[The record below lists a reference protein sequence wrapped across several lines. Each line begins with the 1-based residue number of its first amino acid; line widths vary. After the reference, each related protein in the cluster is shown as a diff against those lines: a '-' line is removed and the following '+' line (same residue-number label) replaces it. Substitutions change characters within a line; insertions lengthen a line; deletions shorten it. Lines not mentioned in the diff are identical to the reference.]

1 MKIRKNWLLLGMGI
15 LGVLLLT
22 VAACT
27 TFTSQ
32 RASVLK
38 LPVPVEG
45 AQYVGNAACA
55 DCHDE
60 LAAKFSGSIHDR
72 ILAAETAIG
81 MQGCETC
88 HGPASKHADSEDPE
102 MIISFKTLDA
112 DQASAVCLRC
122 HSDGEQMDWAGTAHP
137 FNEVACTTCHQ
148 VHDAPVKKNSL
159 KKAEP
164 ELCYQCHQLERAKM
178 YYPSHHPVKEGKM
191 VCSDCHANHGS
202 MVNNLK
208 TDERLND
215 LCLNCHT
222 RYQGPFVFEHAPVSE
237 DCTICHDPHGT
248 VANNLKKQNE
258 PYLCLQCHESHF
270 HAGRSGSAS
279 GPLNLIAPELSAD
292 PDGSAED
299 PHASSSSWP
308 QAFFTKCTQCHS
320 QIHGSDLP
328 SQTIPGQGGGLT
340 R

>member
-1 MKIRKNWLLLGMGI
+1 MKIRKNWLLLGMGM
-15 LGVLLLT
+15 LGVLLVT
-22 VAACT
+22 VTACT
-27 TFTSQ
+27 TFTDQ
-32 RASVLK
+32 RASALK

-45 AQYVGNAACA
+45 AQYIGNEACA

-60 LAAKFSGSIHDR
+60 LVAKFSGSIHDR
-72 ILAAETAIG
+72 IMASETAIG

-88 HGPASKHADSEDPE
+88 HGPASKHADDEDPE
-102 MIISFKTLDA
+102 MIISFKNLDA

-148 VHDAPVKKNSL
+148 VHDAPVKENSL

-202 MVNNLK
+202 MVSNLK

-222 RYQGPFVFEHAPVSE
+222 RYQGPFVFEHAPVSD

-248 VANNLKKQNE
+248 VANNLKIQNE
-258 PYLCLQCHESHF
+258 PYLCLQCHEPHF
-270 HAGRSGSAS
+270 HSGRVTGATSVG
-279 GPLNLIAPELSAD
+279 
-292 PDGSAED
+292 PDGSGNTY
-299 PHASSSSWP
+299 HLNASNPRASWT
-308 QAFFTKCTQCHS
+308 QAYATKCTQCHV

-328 SQTIPGQGGGLT
+328 SQTVPGQGRGLT